1 MTTTVV
7 VDCEL
12 LSLLLELTSDVNVAV
27 PLIVIVSVD
36 LGGVA
41 VTVDS
46 DLDVDEDEDPLD
58 VSVSADLDSV
68 TVVVDAVLEVVFEL
82 ARLSCELLWDSE
94 DAVLNGTVMVL
105 VGDSPDL
112 LDSEA
117 VIGEPEVLPAF
128 DPEELLD

>member
-7 VDCEL
+7 VKCEL
-12 LSLLLELTSDVNVAV
+12 LSVLLELTSEVNVEV

-36 LGGVA
+36 LGGVT

-46 DLDVDEDEDPLD
+46 DLDTDEDEDPLV
-58 VSVSADLDSV
+58 VSVSVDFDNV
-68 TVVVDAVLEVVFEL
+68 TVVVDATLEVVCEL
-82 ARLSCELLWDSE
+82 ARLSCELFWVSE
-94 DAVLNGTVMVL
+94 DAVLKGTVMVF

-117 VIGEPEVLPAF
+117 VMGEPEVLPAF
-128 DPEELLD
+128 ESKELLD